1 MLLGDTTGARV
12 RIDVPREHFKIVQ
25 EGMRLAV
32 TAGTAVG
39 LNFPNL
45 EIAAKTGT
53 AEVGAGKQFVNSWI
67 TGFFPYEKPRYAFVV
82 IMERARRGTLIGSVM
97 VARNLFEW
105 MLVHTPEYLE
115 S

>member
-1 MLLGDTTGARV
+1 MVRAVAAMASGGKLLEPTVLLGDTTGARV
-12 RIDVPREHFKIVQ
+12 HIDIPPEHFKLVQ

-32 TAGTAVG
+32 TEGTAVG

-67 TGFFPYEKPRYAFVV
+67 TGFFP
-82 IMERARRGTLIGSVM
+82 
-97 VARNLFEW
+97 
-105 MLVHTPEYLE
+105 
-115 S
+115 